1 LGSFASVVGWKAS
14 DVGDGPGKA
23 LLLAGIVLA
32 ASCAVLFR
40 TWWRR
45 TPYDIRVRVRRDL
58 SIRPKVG
65 WHERPFVG
73 WTEGYFHEPRFAMG
87 RPEDSVGVIG
97 PPRVNKTAGIA
108 ITQALLWGGPLIS
121 ISQTPLMLRK
131 TAARRGRFAQ
141 LHGGKVMV
149 YAPMVTG
156 RVEGLVPIGFSPAST
171 RDPNEV
177 TTRVESWIE
186 AAATAKAVE
195 NSDHWRTG
203 AGYILRGLLYA
214 AAHHRVRP
222 GDFSLVYDWLAD
234 GLSPDPDVKA
244 DALKEPVQILADLRT
259 QDGDQWAKSLT
270 MISGANE
277 KERSSFLTATLATIK
292 ATVNPAVLRSTMRP
306 EFDAEEF
313 LLSGSSLFIVSPSEH
328 QRAVAPLISMLVE
341 SIVHTAYRLWREG
354 RLSERL
360 LVSLDDLA
368 NVAPLPQLESIIS
381 QGGGQGVNV
390 AWSLQSLAQLAAHYG
405 REEAEAILSATRCK
419 VIFGGLSDPASIER
433 VSEAIPEER
442 VVVQGE
448 QETEEGQ
455 GDSVRLGRRRSLH
468 VTYRRLLSPAQL
480 REIPSAWSLF
490 VYLNEPPRMLR
501 QPLAHRCHQLRP
513 HMAAWPELELATQS
527 TPVEE
532 SVA

>member
-1 LGSFASVVGWKAS
+1 
-14 DVGDGPGKA
+14 
-23 LLLAGIVLA
+23 
-32 ASCAVLFR
+32 
-40 TWWRR
+40 
-45 TPYDIRVRVRRDL
+45 
-58 SIRPKVG
+58 
-65 WHERPFVG
+65 
-73 WTEGYFHEPRFAMG
+73 M
-87 RPEDSVGVIG
+87 
-97 PPRVNKTAGIA
+97 
-108 ITQALLWGGPLIS
+108 
-121 ISQTPLMLRK
+121 
-131 TAARRGRFAQ
+131 
-141 LHGGKVMV
+141 
-149 YAPMVTG
+149 
-156 RVEGLVPIGFSPAST
+156 
-171 RDPNEV
+171 
-177 TTRVESWIE
+177 
-186 AAATAKAVE
+186 
-195 NSDHWRTG
+195 
-203 AGYILRGLLYA
+203 
-214 AAHHRVRP
+214 
-222 GDFSLVYDWLAD
+222 
-234 GLSPDPDVKA
+234 
-244 DALKEPVQILADLRT
+244 
-259 QDGDQWAKSLT
+259 
-270 MISGANE
+270 
-277 KERSSFLTATLATIK
+277 RS
-292 ATVNPAVLRSTMRP
+292 

-532 SVA
+532 SAA